1 MVAGSFF
8 ISLINKQMKKF
19 EYIEVDMNVQ
29 IPFIDILNDY
39 GNRGYEFVT
48 QAQRMEKTV
57 DFKTGRPKVTLVIIF
72 KKLIDVQP
80 KAIN

>member
-1 MVAGSFF
+1 
-8 ISLINKQMKKF
+8 MKKF

-57 DFKTGRPKVTLVIIF
+57 DFKTGKPKVTLVIIF
-72 KKLIDVQP
+72 KKLIEVQP
-80 KAIN
+80 KAIS